1 MLCTMATMADAPGKP
16 PEIQLQIQLDDDVA
30 SGQYVNMALVN
41 HTETEFTLDFIYVQ
55 PQQPRA
61 KVRSR
66 IITNPKHMKRL
77 FMAMQDNLAKFEARF
92 GPIEICDAMPS
103 YVNQNKAEWIAKDL
117 RWCPWGSR
125 VLDVVEQ

>member
-1 MLCTMATMADAPGKP
+1 MADSSKP

-30 SGQYVNMALVN
+30 NGHYVNMALVN

-61 KVRSR
+61 RVRSR

-77 FMAMQDNLAKFEARF
+77 LLAMQDNVAKFESRF
-92 GPIEICDAMPS
+92 GPIEITDPES
-103 YVNQNKAEWIAKDL
+103 PVH
-117 RWCPWGSR
+117 
-125 VLDVVEQ
+125 